1 MKQLL
6 QNSKYNPLTNEEWE
20 RFFALMDLSQVPEG
34 KARDKIIDM
43 FKASAQNNPLAR
55 RLFREQTAPFSI
67 SQTEDDMYDL
77 KTSNALGL
85 GGSGHITWQKD
96 LECVP
101 ATALHE
107 MRHIQ
112 QFKEELWAKG
122 STKEIAIIANK
133 LQEAECACIS
143 AEFDGE
149 DTYFKRLLLK
159 NEYQIQNEL
168 KKSDIPYAKG
178 LTPQEKKQ
186 AKVLYIHE
194 LAMQKTIG
202 QYIAL
207 LMQKEG
213 VDTVALASSYGLCLT
228 AEELETITSWRQ
240 VYNKNA
246 LESANFDELHSLYE
260 TNVSQEE
267 LKIAQHVKNKMIESY
282 PELRDLPFF
291 QTGLSKKE
299 AFEADIPYDGKALRR
314 EVTYFQG
321 TDVVLKECVI
331 ENGGY
336 ISRVYY
342 NDKDHTLAY
351 ECFENVLEQKEGKE
365 VYYNMAGKAVCTNYY
380 KGGALTKSVQI
391 FVDGEDYVQDYT
403 KEEPQSDET
412 VWLSDDPNDNE
423 YKKDIIRKEGDLYYR
438 DITYHDGRRRYGYE
452 DEDYTPIGEWHYLNN
467 GKESVIHYQ
476 GRLVKDEKT
485 GERVAKQI
493 KSPKIILRESDYQ
506 SVPNNSKYL
515 MFFKALKEKGLI
527 DEEVKPENVY
537 MRMDGKKEFS
547 FAILSKTQQLVQTGA
562 FLPMYQKNKLD
573 VRPIGL
579 WDTYNEYTSK
589 LSETLYD
596 NEGNVKIEYVYED
609 TPHQGKLKSSYYVEN
624 GQEFYKRYASSGVVM
639 EESVYDQQKEEY
651 ITEYERY
658 KNKALFMQK
667 EGENY
672 RYYTYD
678 GMLYRII
685 YQDGSAIEFYPQ
697 KGVNDET
704 KLKKKSEKILVYNE
718 QTKEWDSQKCVYR
731 KDGTLLSK
739 IVYDE
744 NGVGQCTFFATDG
757 KTVRAQGPIQMR
769 DYKPVKTGEW
779 RYYTLKG
786 VKTVL
791 YQEGQ
796 IQDSD
801 KSVEEDQN
809 CYSLK
814 NEKANALRYLEN
826 VATKMPEDHSTPV
839 TLSSKTR

>member
-1 MKQLL
+1 M
-6 QNSKYNPLTNEEWE
+6 THEEWE

-34 KARDKIIDM
+34 EARDKIMDM

-85 GGSGHITWQKD
+85 GGSGHITWKKD
-96 LECVP
+96 LECIP

-112 QFKEELWAKG
+112 QFKEELWAEG

-143 AEFDGE
+143 AEFDGQ
-149 DTYFKRLLLK
+149 DTYFKRLLLE
-159 NEYQIQNEL
+159 NEFQIQNEL
-168 KKSDIPYAKG
+168 KEKDIPYAKG

-213 VDTVALASSYGLCLT
+213 ADTVALASSYGLCLT
-228 AEELETITSWRQ
+228 AEELENITSWRQ
-240 VYNKNA
+240 SYNEQA
-246 LESANFDELHSLYE
+246 LKSANFDALHSLYE
-260 TNVSQEE
+260 TNISQDE
-267 LKIAQHVKNKMIESY
+267 LKIARHVKNKMIASY

-299 AFEADIPYDGKALRR
+299 ALEADIPYDGKALRR

-336 ISRVYY
+336 VSRVYY

-351 ECFENVLEQKEGKE
+351 ECTENSKQQKEGKE
-365 VYYNMAGKAVCTNYY
+365 VYYNMAGKAVYTNFYE
-380 KGGALTKSVQI
+380 KGVLKKTVYVWQ
-391 FVDGEDYVQDYT
+391 DGEEYVQDYT

-412 VWLSDDPNDNE
+412 VWLSDDPNE
-423 YKKDIIRKEGDLYYR
+423 YKKDIIRKEGNLYYR
-438 DITYHDGRRRYGYE
+438 DITYHDGRRWYGYE

-467 GKESVIHYQ
+467 GKESVVHYQ

-485 GERVAKQI
+485 GEMVAKRV
-493 KSPKIILRESDYQ
+493 KSPKIILHESGYQ

-515 MFFKALKEKGLI
+515 MFFKALKEKELI
-527 DEEVKPENVY
+527 DEDVKPENVY
-537 MRMDGKKEFS
+537 IKMTDKKNVVFTV
-547 FAILSKTQQLVQTGA
+547 LSKTQQIVQTGA
-562 FLPMYQKNKLD
+562 FLPLYQKNKLD
-573 VRPIGL
+573 VMPIGL

-596 NEGNVKIEYVYED
+596 KKGKVKSKYVYED
-609 TPHQGKLKSSYYVEN
+609 TPQQGKLKSVYFVEN

-651 ITEYERY
+651 ITKYERY
-658 KNKALFMQK
+658 KNKALHMQK
-667 EGENY
+667 EGKDY
-672 RYYTYD
+672 RYYTHD
-678 GMLYRII
+678 GMLYYID
-685 YQDGSAIEFYPQ
+685 YHDGRWVEFYPQ

-704 KLKKKSEKILVYNE
+704 KLKKKSEEILVYNE
-718 QTKEWDSQKCVYR
+718 QTKEWDTQKCAYR
-731 KDGTLLSK
+731 KDGTLIFK
-739 IVYDE
+739 MVYDE
-744 NGVGQCTFFATDG
+744 NGDGQCTFFATDG
-757 KTVRAQGPIQMR
+757 KTVRAQGPIQMT

-796 IQDSD
+796 IQDSG

-809 CYSLK
+809 RYSLK

-826 VATKMPEDHSTPV
+826 VATKVPEDPSTPV